1 MGHCN
6 RHQEYGLE
14 DRAIW
19 FVVISQFGF
28 HQMMRTEA
36 GYQTAISDLDYLR
49 FFKIVNSDYQ
59 KFIFQ
64 NIPRFLVNL
73 KRNICQRTVVDEYV
87 CDLSKFWLTS

>member
-6 RHQEYGLE
+6 RHQEYGFE

-49 FFKIVNSDYQ
+49 F
-59 KFIFQ
+59 
-64 NIPRFLVNL
+64 L
-73 KRNICQRTVVDEYV
+73 K
-87 CDLSKFWLTS
+87 L